1 MGRYDRHI
9 ILKEVGQE
17 GQLKLS
23 GAKVLVVGAGGLGCP
38 ILQYLTAAGIG
49 TLGII
54 DFDIVEVSNLHRQIL
69 FKTSDIGINKALAA
83 KKQLQDLNPTITI
96 EAYPERLT
104 SKNALQLCAAY
115 DVVVDGTDNFVTRY
129 LINDAVVKT
138 GKPLVYGAIFK
149 FEGQLSVFNYQN
161 GPSYRCLFPKPPKKG
176 VIPNCNEVGVLGV
189 LTGII
194 GTMMANEV
202 IKIILKFSDVLSGV
216 LLCYDSR
223 TTKMSKLKINR
234 NQSEID
240 HIINQTELQE
250 IQENTQCEPLI
261 DEITELNNLILSQI
275 EFIDVREK
283 HEKPK
288 ITSLNYK
295 QVPLSQ
301 IKEHLDI
308 INSNKKIVVFCQSG
322 IRSKKAVELLKDC
335 GINNAVSFK
344 GGVMNMIT
352 SLKNIKN
359 ET

>member
-9 ILKEVGQE
+9 MLKEVGHE
-17 GQLKLS
+17 GQLELS
-23 GAKVLVVGAGGLGCP
+23 NAKVLIVGAGGLGCP
-38 ILQYLTAAGIG
+38 ILQYLTAAGVG
-49 TLGII
+49 TIGII
-54 DFDIVEVSNLHRQIL
+54 DFDVVEISNLQRQIL

-176 VIPNCNEVGVLGV
+176 IIPNCNEVGVLGV

-223 TTKMSKLKINR
+223 TTNISKLIIDR
-234 NQSEID
+234 NQSEIN
-240 HIINQTELQE
+240 HIINQTALQE
-250 IQENTQCEPLI
+250 IQVNTQCEPLLG
-261 DEITELNNLILSQI
+261 EITELNNLILNQI

-283 HEKPK
+283 HETPK
-288 ITSLNYK
+288 IMSLKYK
-295 QVPLSQ
+295 QVPLGQ

-308 INSNKKIVVFCQSG
+308 IDSNKKIVVFCQSG
-322 IRSKKAVELLKDC
+322 IRSKKAVELLRDS
-335 GINNAVSFK
+335 GITNAVSFK
-344 GGVMNMIT
+344 GGVMNMIANI
-352 SLKNIKN
+352 KNIKN
-359 ET
+359 EK